1 MDVARE
7 VTESNPGSPL
17 NYPINK
23 AVACVDIPDDQSDI
37 KSIRDN
43 PHEFAVLVCKELFT
57 KLLDLL
63 VYTRVLS
70 NPKSGWKAVKL
81 ENVFERKLVIQS
93 INGILR
99 N

>member
-57 KLLDLL
+57 KLLS
-63 VYTRVLS
+63 RVCCRRHGATPHPQPAETGYIWDCS
-70 NPKSGWKAVKL
+70 
-81 ENVFERKLVIQS
+81 EDC
-93 INGILR
+93 
-99 N
+99 